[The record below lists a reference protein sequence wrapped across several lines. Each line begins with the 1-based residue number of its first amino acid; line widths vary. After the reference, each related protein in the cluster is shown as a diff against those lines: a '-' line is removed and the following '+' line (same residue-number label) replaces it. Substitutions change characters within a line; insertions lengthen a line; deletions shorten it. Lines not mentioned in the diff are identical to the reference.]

1 MALGGGSFVTTN
13 KILPGSY
20 INFVSAKRATAM
32 LSERGIAAL
41 ALELDWCPDGVVFE
55 VTNEDFKRYSLE
67 NFGYEYDNHKLK
79 GLRDLFKNIK
89 KGYFYKLNGGGVK
102 ASNIYAAAKYT
113 GVRGNDIKIV
123 IEKNVDDATKFDVY
137 TLLDTKKVDKQTVKL
152 ATELKANKFVD
163 FKTDATLTVT
173 ASSPLSG
180 GTNGTTATGAE
191 YQSFLNKIESYNFN
205 ALGCLATT
213 DEIKNLFVAFTKRMR
228 NDVGVKFQ
236 TVLYKSSAD
245 FEGIVSVDNSVKGAG
260 EKESSMVYW
269 TLGAQAG
276 CDVSKS
282 LTNTTYDG
290 EFIPNTEYTQLEL
303 EEGLLA
309 GKFIFHNVDGEVRV
323 LEDINTFVTY
333 TEQMNEDFSSNQ
345 TVRILDQI
353 AKDTAAIFNNKY
365 LGKFP
370 NTPSGRVSLWND
382 VVDHRKEMQ
391 KKECI
396 EDFKADDV
404 EVIKGATKK
413 SVVVN
418 EHITVINAMTQL
430 FMTVSVQ

>member
-1 MALGGGSFVTTN
+1 MLGGGNFITQN

-41 ALELDWCPDGVVFE
+41 GLELDWCPDGVIFE

-102 ASNIYAAAKYT
+102 ASNTFATAKYT

-123 IEKNVDDATKFDVY
+123 IEKNVDDVTKFDVY
-137 TLLDTKKVDKQTVKL
+137 TLLDTKKVDKQIVKL
-152 ATELKANKFVD
+152 ATELKPNKFVD
-163 FKTDATLTVT
+163 FKIDATLAIT
-173 ASSPLSG
+173 ASTPLIG
-180 GTNGTTATGAE
+180 GTNGTSPTGTE
-191 YQSFLNKIESYNFN
+191 YQNFLNKIESYNFN

-245 FEGIVSVDNSVKGAG
+245 FEGIISVDNSVKDAG

>member
-1 MALGGGSFVTTN
+1 
-13 KILPGSY
+13 
-20 INFVSAKRATAM
+20 
-32 LSERGIAAL
+32 
-41 ALELDWCPDGVVFE
+41 
-55 VTNEDFKRYSLE
+55 
-67 NFGYEYDNHKLK
+67 
-79 GLRDLFKNIK
+79 
-89 KGYFYKLNGGGVK
+89 
-102 ASNIYAAAKYT
+102 
-113 GVRGNDIKIV
+113 
-123 IEKNVDDATKFDVY
+123 
-137 TLLDTKKVDKQTVKL
+137 
-152 ATELKANKFVD
+152 
-163 FKTDATLTVT
+163 
-173 ASSPLSG
+173 
-180 GTNGTTATGAE
+180 
-191 YQSFLNKIESYNFN
+191 
-205 ALGCLATT
+205 
-213 DEIKNLFVAFTKRMR
+213 
-228 NDVGVKFQ
+228 
-236 TVLYKSSAD
+236 
-245 FEGIVSVDNSVKGAG
+245 
-260 EKESSMVYW
+260 MVYW

-276 CDVSKS
+276 CDISKS

-290 EFIPNTEYTQLEL
+290 EFTPNVEYTQLEL

-333 TEQMNEDFSSNQ
+333 TEQMYEDFSSNQ